1 MEDNTN
7 IESKEMCVLLVD
19 DDSSFRWVLARR
31 LSRMG
36 ISFVEAEN
44 GKKAIE
50 DLEKREY
57 DLLITDIY
65 MPEKDGFDV
74 INAARILYPDIQII
88 LMTAS
93 STLETAVKG
102 LRNRVFDYLTK
113 PIETLAIFDLTV
125 ERALRHRLL
134 ELSNKEL
141 FEKVRL
147 LSITDPLTGLFNR
160 RRLEEVMDVEVVRA
174 TEFNRDL
181 SIIMIDVDNLK
192 TINDTF
198 GHNIGDWVLIEA
210 AGVINDICRKSDL
223 PARYGGDEFMILLP
237 ETKASDALDLANQI
251 IVNLP
256 DSTDEKPEVE
266 ISMGIVEWIPSY
278 NSPSDLIDAVDKV
291 LYKAKHTKGKRIAVG
306 MEKPIKTKTPKK

>member
-44 GKKAIE
+44 GQKAIE
-50 DLEKREY
+50 NLEKQEY

-102 LRNRVFDYLTK
+102 LRNRVSDYLTK

-125 ERALRHRLL
+125 ERALRHRML

-141 FEKVRL
+141 FEKVKKKGQYHLVRVKL
-147 LSITDPLTGLFNR
+147 HPTEEIVFDEYDGASGFSIEKKNPPAILSSY
-160 RRLEEVMDVEVVRA
+160 EY
-174 TEFNRDL
+174 
-181 SIIMIDVDNLK
+181 
-192 TINDTF
+192 IN
-198 GHNIGDWVLIEA
+198 
-210 AGVINDICRKSDL
+210 
-223 PARYGGDEFMILLP
+223 
-237 ETKASDALDLANQI
+237 
-251 IVNLP
+251 
-256 DSTDEKPEVE
+256 
-266 ISMGIVEWIPSY
+266 
-278 NSPSDLIDAVDKV
+278 
-291 LYKAKHTKGKRIAVG
+291 
-306 MEKPIKTKTPKK
+306 